1 MGVTAELRVGGLR
14 WANAASQSRQRSSLS
29 LVRDPISEEDRAAED
44 ICDFCIKCTQAQ
56 HTQKERQTQVTNL
69 QNDSVYDGTYDDICA
84 HTVISSQASL
94 PDLKVF
100 PRQKTDLR
108 ASYTA
113 KLPGLKPLFPHL
125 LARLIHS

>member
-1 MGVTAELRVGGLR
+1 MR

-29 LVRDPISEEDRAAED
+29 LVRDPVSEEDGAAED
-44 ICDFCIKCTQAQ
+44 ICDCCIKGTQAQ
-56 HTQKERQTQVTNL
+56 HKQKERQTQVTNL
-69 QNDSVYDGTYDDICA
+69 QNDSIYDGGCA

-100 PRQKTDLR
+100 PRQKRDLR

>member
-56 HTQKERQTQVTNL
+56 HTQVTDL
-69 QNDSVYDGTYDDICA
+69 QNDSVYDGICA

-100 PRQKTDLR
+100 PRQKRDLR